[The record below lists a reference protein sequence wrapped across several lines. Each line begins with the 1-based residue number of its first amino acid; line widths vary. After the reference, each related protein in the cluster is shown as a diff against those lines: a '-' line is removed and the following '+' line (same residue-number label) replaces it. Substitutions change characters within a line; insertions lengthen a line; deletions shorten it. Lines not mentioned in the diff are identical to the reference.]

1 MDMLKLIDAGERI
14 GLHGP
19 ELQEFVRA
27 EQEKERGS
35 RALERE
41 KWQRKRLTVIG

>member
-1 MDMLKLIDAGERI
+1 MDMLKLMDAGERY

-27 EQEKERGS
+27 EQEKERAS

-41 KWQRKRLTVIG
+41 KLQRKMLL